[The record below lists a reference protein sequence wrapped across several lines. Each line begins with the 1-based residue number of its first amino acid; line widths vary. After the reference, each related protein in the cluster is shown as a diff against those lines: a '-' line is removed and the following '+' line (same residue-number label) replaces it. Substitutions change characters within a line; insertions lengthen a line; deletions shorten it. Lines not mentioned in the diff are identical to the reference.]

1 MVTKIGRIRCVN
13 LKFELY
19 VDQIFVSRGIVN
31 TLTLSQLLRIILKL
45 FAEIDLTLSASLNLK
60 ACTTVKTEMP
70 F

>member
-13 LKFELY
+13 LKFEIY

-45 FAEIDLTLSASLNLK
+45 FAEIALTLSASLNLK